1 MIVVSNRGPFSFRRE
16 PDGSFT
22 ARRGAGGVVSALG
35 PLLLGGGAGRR
46 DDPVRWVAAAIG
58 DDDRA
63 AVEADVA
70 SVEEVDLRLLAIDP
84 ADQRAHY
91 DVVSNSTLWFLV
103 HGLFDL
109 TRRPRFEPVWFEAWA
124 AYERVNRG
132 FADAVIEIA
141 APDEVVLVQDYH
153 LLLVPGML
161 RAARPDLRVV
171 LFVHTPWC
179 GPNSMRILPT
189 AVAEAICRSIASV
202 PTGFHTSRWARS
214 FTASAL
220 DVLGDG
226 APEPVTFVS
235 SLGPDRDALSEVAT
249 SEAARAAASTLA
261 ASVGDRR
268 VVVRSDRIEPSKNI
282 ARGFLAF
289 DQLLAAHPEW
299 RGEVVLAAMCY
310 PSREGLPEYLA
321 YRHEVD
327 ATAAAVNR
335 RWGTP
340 EWTPIL
346 LSTDDDFPRSIAAL
360 ARADVFLV
368 NPIRDG
374 LNLVAKEGP
383 LVNERDAV
391 LCLSP
396 EAGAW
401 EELGPAALAAHPYDL
416 VATAEALHDALVM
429 PPADR
434 TRRARDL
441 RSRAAARTPAD
452 WLADQLEAARR

>member
-16 PDGSFT
+16 DDGSFT
-22 ARRGAGGVVSALG
+22 PRRGAGGVVSALG
-35 PLLLGGGAGRR
+35 PLLLGGEADHA

-58 DDDRA
+58 EDDRA
-63 AVEADVA
+63 AVGAGAATVGD
-70 SVEEVDLRLLAIDP
+70 VDLRLLALDR

-109 TRRPRFEPVWFEAWA
+109 MRRPRFDPFWFEAWA
-124 AYERVNRG
+124 AYERVNQA
-132 FADAVIEIA
+132 FADAVLEIA
-141 APDEVVLVQDYH
+141 GDGEVVLVQDYH
-153 LLLVPGML
+153 LLLVPGLL

-189 AVAEAICRSIASV
+189 EVATAICRSIASV

-220 DVLGDG
+220 DVLGER
-226 APEPVTFVS
+226 APVPATFVS
-235 SLGPDRDALSEVAT
+235 SLGPDRDALSDVAA
-249 SEAARAAASTLA
+249 SERARTAATNLAAR
-261 ASVGDRR
+261 VGKRR
-268 VVVRSDRIEPSKNI
+268 VIVRSDRIEPSKNI

-289 DQLLAAHPEW
+289 DQLLRTHTEW
-299 RGEVVLAAMCY
+299 KGEVVFAAMCY
-310 PSREGLPEYLA
+310 ASREGLPEYLA
-321 YRHEVD
+321 YRHEVE

-340 EWTPIL
+340 EWTPIV

-360 ARADVFLV
+360 GRADVFLV

-383 LVNERDAV
+383 LVNTRDA
-391 LCLSP
+391 
-396 EAGAW
+396 
-401 EELGPAALAAHPYDL
+401 
-416 VATAEALHDALVM
+416 ATG
-429 PPADR
+429 
-434 TRRARDL
+434 RRAPRRFIVLPAGL
-441 RSRAAARTPAD
+441 RGD
-452 WLADQLEAARR
+452 G